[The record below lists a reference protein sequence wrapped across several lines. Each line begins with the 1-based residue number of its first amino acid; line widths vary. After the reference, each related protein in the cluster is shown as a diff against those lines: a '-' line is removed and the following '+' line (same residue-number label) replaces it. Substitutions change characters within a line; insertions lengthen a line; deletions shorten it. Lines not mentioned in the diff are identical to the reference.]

1 MSKKKPPPLR
11 KHGESSSMPLGTP
24 FPNSPPPARTRY
36 VNGPTMLAISSPKM
50 TSFPDVTSDD
60 TEDYETACSEL
71 SDRGQ
76 EDVLERTF
84 TFDDTMAQTDFSHL
98 RHHSP
103 RFIIKPRNNTCPAGG
118 EARFV
123 CCIAGYPLPEISWF
137 ASGKAVKQ
145 EASCRIRVTNYADG
159 GTSEESDACALVS
172 ILDVNETTVRDDGE
186 YTCVA
191 INPHGQ
197 AFCSCL
203 LRIEGEIIGPRSA
216 SFLSS
221 EIPLPEGLE
230 DAPVESPLVIESDT
244 AIIGKG
250 YLDGIDDEQGL
261 NVDDAA
267 QETSTANCNIAMDV
281 DTNKNTEKMIETK
294 EAVTVSESPVEG
306 SKSIPP
312 EVDPA
317 QSSSVVEVNGNAQ
330 ADVNSMNGDVCPD
343 AKRNSSESLQT
354 DIALSEIL
362 TTQDA
367 NNSEVFLS
375 ADANPT
381 DSSQNEISSYD
392 ASHPQNIKAC
402 TKAQKETN
410 SERGQKRRLVRRSSR
425 SPVGLKQSAMH
436 DENSEINEDDV
447 NFRKQFSRP
456 KSSKSRKKRQSSRK
470 RKSVNANES
479 ERVRL
484 DLEKAQELTEKVDT
498 CLDIIDDLLNL
509 TSYDENENEAEEKL
523 RQKLDSL
530 VQRFPNSDTEG
541 SSRIS
546 TPSRRLRG
554 RPARTDLIQVSDSNG
569 EGFDG
574 SDMNLNASTYQAD
587 SGVWGQCSL
596 EDSLKVMAELVGNIK
611 GTVQGSETNSGEVN
625 HSVIL
630 SSYNT
635 TEPSLNGNQNNN
647 NVEKHSASRHNAEGS
662 QVKRTPLRELL
673 KTSLFSQE
681 LKTQRTRRRPLP
693 ATRSLDFG
701 GESFPDSATWSVP
714 KTGEGTRR
722 HSCGSLHQRTRSG
735 RSRHSFAIRSR
746 SRISSTDSSSCDESY
761 PPELEGVSSLI
772 KSYSEKIVSSHSLDR
787 EGDSS
792 PSKQPENLQDKS
804 QQFPPG
810 QTLSSSSDDEGFPAM
825 NSIRYHSGRVLRYDA
840 DSQLSLLQDL
850 EEEVASHSQCRSS
863 NKGLASHLTEKTA
876 NWENQTR
883 DELCR
888 NELTMHGNRNHDRCK
903 HGGEPSKGSEAES
916 QIVDPDESKAEQ
928 INGQPM
934 NGELTAE
941 GSKEITLLVTSHL
954 ASMERKH
961 NDVRKISCSTSDED
975 DLRTNLHLSRTDS
988 GFSSAHSPGVH
999 GKNRASVLQ

>member
-11 KHGESSSMPLGTP
+11 KHGDSSSMSLGTS

-36 VNGPTMLAISSPKM
+36 VNGPTMLAMSSPKM

-84 TFDDTMAQTDFSHL
+84 TFDDTMAQTDFSNL

-145 EASCRIRVTNYADG
+145 EASCRIRVANYADG

-172 ILDVNETTVRDDGE
+172 ILDVNETTVRDGGE

-216 SFLSS
+216 SLVSS
-221 EIPLPEGLE
+221 GTPLPERLE

-244 AIIGKG
+244 GIIAKD
-250 YLDGIDDEQGL
+250 YLDGIDDEQAL
-261 NVDDAA
+261 DVDDVA
-267 QETSTANCNIAMDV
+267 QETSTANCSIAVDV
-281 DTNKNTEKMIETK
+281 DTNKDTEKMIE
-294 EAVTVSESPVEG
+294 AVMVSESPVEG

-317 QSSSVVEVNGNAQ
+317 QSTSVIEVNGNAQ
-330 ADVNSMNGDVCPD
+330 ADINSVNGETCHN
-343 AKRNSSESLQT
+343 AKRNSSETLQT
-354 DIALSEIL
+354 DIALSESL

-367 NNSEVFLS
+367 NNSEVFIS
-375 ADANPT
+375 ADANAT
-381 DSSQNEISSYD
+381 DSSQNDISSYD
-392 ASHPQNIKAC
+392 TNHPQNIKAC
-402 TKAQKETN
+402 TKAQETN

-456 KSSKSRKKRQSSRK
+456 KSSKSRKKRQASRK
-470 RKSVNANES
+470 RKSVNPNES

-546 TPSRRLRG
+546 TPSRRLKG

-574 SDMNLNASTYQAD
+574 SDMNINASTYQAD

-611 GTVQGSETNSGEVN
+611 GTVQGSETNAGEVN

-630 SSYNT
+630 NSYNT

-647 NVEKHSASRHNAEGS
+647 NVEKHSASRHIDEGS

-714 KTGEGTRR
+714 KTREGTRR

-735 RSRHSFAIRSR
+735 RSRHSFATRSR

-761 PPELEGVSSLI
+761 PPELEGVSNLI

-792 PSKQPENLQDKS
+792 PSKQSENLQDKS

-810 QTLSSSSDDEGFPAM
+810 QTLSSSSDDEGFLAM
-825 NSIRYHSGRVLRYDA
+825 NSKRYHSGRVSQYDA
-840 DSQLSLLQDL
+840 DSPLGLLQDL
-850 EEEVASHSQCRSS
+850 EEEVASHSQYGSG
-863 NKGLASHLTEKTA
+863 NEGLASYLTERTV
-876 NWENQTR
+876 NLESQTR
-883 DELCR
+883 SELCR
-888 NELTMHGNRNHDRCK
+888 NERAMHGNRNHDKCK
-903 HGGEPSKGSEAES
+903 HRGEPTKGSVAESQLVEADESEAE
-916 QIVDPDESKAEQ
+916 QT
-928 INGQPM
+928 M
-934 NGELTAE
+934 NVELTAE
-941 GSKEITLLVTSHL
+941 GSKEITLLVTSNI

-961 NDVRKISCSTSDED
+961 NDVLKFSCSTSDED
-975 DLRTNLHLSRTDS
+975 DVRTNLHLSRTDS
-988 GFSSAHSPGVH
+988 GFSSAHCPGVH
-999 GKNRASVLQ
+999 GKSKASVLQEL